1 MTLQKKEL
9 GAKGEEIAV
18 RYLKSRGYRILERN
32 YRIKLGEIDII
43 AEQGTDLVFIEVKTR
58 SDTLFGSPFD
68 SVTVPK
74 QKQLAKVALE
84 YISRQNCYN
93 RPARFDVVG
102 VQLNQ
107 GHSKQ
112 FQDAEIELVQN
123 AFDLCYGNEYG
134 V

>member
-32 YRIKLGEIDII
+32 YRIRLGEIDII
-43 AEQGTDLVFIEVKTR
+43 AEQGADLVFIEVKTR

-74 QKQLAKVALE
+74 QRQLSKVALE
-84 YISRQNCYN
+84 YISKHGCHN

-102 VQLNQ
+102 VQLKEVHAPQ
-107 GHSKQ
+107 L
-112 FQDAEIELVQN
+112 QDVKIELVQN
-123 AFDLCYGNEYG
+123 AFDLCYGN